1 MTALVQTQAAAL
13 LKASL
18 GVASLTAFSGSANVR
33 LTTTTPT
40 ATAAGTE
47 LVATGYT
54 AGGKAIVFNTT
65 STNSTTGPTVAQT
78 WTNSGGGSW
87 TGIVGLE
94 IWDSAGTPVRW
105 WYGTWTGQPIVIAAG
120 NSFQIA
126 IGAITVTI

>member
-18 GVASLTAFSGSANVR
+18 GVASLTAFSGSAKIR

-47 LVATGYT
+47 LSATGYT
-54 AGGKAIVFNTT
+54 AGGQTIAFNTT
-65 STNSTTGPTVAQT
+65 TTNSTTGPTSALT
-78 WTNSGGGSW
+78 WTNSGGSSW

-105 WYGTWTGQPIVIAAG
+105 WFGTWAGQPIVIAAG
-120 NSFQIA
+120 NSFQVSV
-126 IGAITVTI
+126 GAITVQI